1 MTDKYVCLMDGC
13 DFVAQSKKAAF
24 EHSKLDDEHIVVKVG
39 VDEEEAICRQIE
51 SNYYGIV

>member
-24 EHSKLDDEHIVVKVG
+24 EHSKLDGEHIVVKVR

-51 SNYYGIV
+51 SNYYGII